1 MVCWRRTRASPG
13 VFLPMVGLRDE
24 AEEYQESL
32 ATTDANLRSEQVDE
46 GLLPIAIWLTLSLS
60 TS

>member
-1 MVCWRRTRASPG
+1 VVCWFRTRASPG

-32 ATTDANLRSEQVDE
+32 ARRTQILRSEQVAE
-46 GLLPIAIWLTLSLS
+46 GLLPVAIWLMLSLS